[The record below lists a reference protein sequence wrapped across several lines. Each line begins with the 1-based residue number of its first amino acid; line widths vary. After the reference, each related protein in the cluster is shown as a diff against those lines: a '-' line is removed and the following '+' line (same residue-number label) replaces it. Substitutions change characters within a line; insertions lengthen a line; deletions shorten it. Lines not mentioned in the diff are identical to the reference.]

1 MTNDPHSALRRPALR
16 SEVDLLQHA
25 TLADGSVVDL
35 RLAGGTLAAVAPS
48 GTMIPTDADTVLDLD
63 GYVLTA
69 AGADPH
75 AHLDKALTFDEIRPP
90 LGDLE
95 RAIESFHGYAA
106 QADADS
112 IAERARLVL
121 VRMLANGTTA
131 VRSHANFFPA
141 TDANAD
147 PLRGVRALAGIRDEF
162 AGLLDLEIVA
172 LPGDDA
178 PDALIEQSLDAGADL
193 IGGAPHLA
201 EDPVAETHRLLDI
214 AERRGVGVD
223 LHADEALTGGLTL
236 AVYAERVRDWPVSKS
251 AGHCVRL
258 GTLPPAE
265 LGPVIAAVRAAGI
278 GIISLPITN
287 LYLQG
292 WEQPVSTPRGL
303 TALRALIDAGVLV
316 AAGGDNVRDPFNP
329 VGRADA
335 LETAS
340 LLVTAGHL
348 NFEEAIAAVTTD
360 ARAVMHLPPA
370 GPVVGATADLL
381 AVRAGSVGEAIAFAS
396 PDRIVLHEGRLV
408 AQSHLETHV
417 AVPDPGAALQYSRG
431 RAIA

>member
-1 MTNDPHSALRRPALR
+1 MTNGPRSAEGPAALRGR
-16 SEVDLLQHA
+16 VDLLQHA

-35 RLAGGTLAAVAPS
+35 RLDGSAVAAVAPG
-48 GTMIPTDADTVLDLD
+48 GTMTPADTDTILDLA

-69 AGADPH
+69 AAADPH
-75 AHLDKALTFDEIRPP
+75 AHLDKALTFDEITPP

-95 RAIESFHGYAA
+95 RAIQSFHGYAE
-106 QADADS
+106 QADAQS

-131 VRSHANFFPA
+131 VRSHVNFFPG
-141 TDANAD
+141 AD
-147 PLRGVRALAGIRDEF
+147 PLRGVHALAGVRDEF
-162 AGLLDLEIVA
+162 KGLLDLELVA
-172 LPGDDA
+172 LPGDDT
-178 PDALIEQSLDAGADL
+178 PSALIEQSIDEGADL
-193 IGGAPHLA
+193 VGGAPHLA
-201 EDPVAETHRLLDI
+201 ADPVAETHRLLDV
-214 AERRGVGVD
+214 AERCGVGVD
-223 LHADEALTGGLTL
+223 LHSDEALTGGLTL

-258 GTLPPAE
+258 GTLPMQQLA
-265 LGPVIAAVRAAGI
+265 PVIAAVRAAGI

-292 WEQPVSTPRGL
+292 WQQPVATPRGL
-303 TALRALIDAGVLV
+303 TALRALIDGGVLV

-340 LLVTAGHL
+340 LLITAGHL
-348 NFEEAIAAVTTD
+348 DFDEAIAAVTTN
-360 ARAVMHLPPA
+360 AREVMHLPPA
-370 GPVVGATADLL
+370 GPEVGAAADLL
-381 AVRAGSVGEAIAFAS
+381 AVRAGSLGEAIAFGS
-396 PDRIVLHEGRLV
+396 PDRIVLHQGRLV
-408 AQSHLETHV
+408 AESHVDTRV
-417 AVPDPGAALQYSRG
+417 AVPAPSIALQPARG